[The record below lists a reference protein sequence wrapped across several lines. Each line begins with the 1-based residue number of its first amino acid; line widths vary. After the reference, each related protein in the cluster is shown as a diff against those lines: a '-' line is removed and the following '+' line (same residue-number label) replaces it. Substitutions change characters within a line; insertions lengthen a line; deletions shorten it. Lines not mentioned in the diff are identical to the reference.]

1 MAEGFQEGE
10 IFDNFTSEIKGGPRR
25 VRSIEKPWE
34 GELTVNCKEY
44 PPKGYHL
51 TYSICLGSIH
61 EPKVFLQDKRGKTSP
76 GDIWLDV
83 KVWDLFKDTI
93 NQVKVGLFLCLFCD
107 KDTTNN
113 SLI

>member
-1 MAEGFQEGE
+1 M
-10 IFDNFTSEIKGGPRR
+10 
-25 VRSIEKPWE
+25 
-34 GELTVNCKEY
+34 NCKEY
-44 PPKGYHL
+44 PLKGHHL
-51 TYSICLGSIH
+51 TYSICGGSIH
-61 EPKVFLQDKRGKTSP
+61 ETKVLLQDKRVKPST

-113 SLI
+113 SLM